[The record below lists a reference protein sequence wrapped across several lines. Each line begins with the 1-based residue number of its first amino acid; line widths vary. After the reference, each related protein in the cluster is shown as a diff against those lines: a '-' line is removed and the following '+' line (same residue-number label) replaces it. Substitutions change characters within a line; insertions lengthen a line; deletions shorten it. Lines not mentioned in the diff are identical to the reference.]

1 MCNKSPVTMNK
12 LKDQFVSLRSE
23 REREAED
30 HEKSRSWEMSYI
42 SYWSILEEGLKLF
55 AIRG

>member
-1 MCNKSPVTMNK
+1 MNK